1 MIFLSRMLA
10 ITRGHRRLLSIAV
23 AGSVLYT
30 ALSVLPALIIR
41 QMLTALAPGQPSP
54 GQTLLLL
61 GLAMVGATALM
72 AVTRYL
78 EGGFGHVAAF
88 RVLHD
93 LRMRCYE
100 QLQRLSMGFHT
111 RQQSGAIAARMIGD
125 VEAIEFFTAH
135 AGIQLISAATVP
147 FLIGI
152 LMLVVNWRLGLVALA
167 PLVLILLITL
177 GFRRRAYE
185 AFARYRDELGRLN
198 GIIIDYIQGVAVL
211 KAFAAVLRARQEIDA
226 RSEHLKK
233 AATDANLIHSWY
245 FASVEWMAAIPVAL
259 VLLVGGLLAHGGELS
274 VANLVLF
281 VFLTLQLYR
290 PITELNRQLEGL
302 RNAEAAT
309 DRIYEILN
317 APVEVVESPAA
328 RVPDQPQ
335 FDIALDHVTFAY
347 ESGRPVLHDV
357 SMELREGSVVALV
370 GPSGAGKTTVANLIV
385 RFWDPQ
391 QGAVR
396 LGGVDLR
403 QLPLDYIHRSI
414 GLVLQDVFLF
424 NDTVKAN
431 IKIGNP
437 NATDA
442 QIEEAADAAYAHEF
456 IADLPQGYGTIIGE
470 RGVRL
475 SGGQKQRISI
485 ARALLH
491 DAPILI
497 LDEATSSVD
506 PEAEHLIQGA
516 LARLVA
522 DRTVLVI
529 AHRLST
535 IRQASEII
543 VLDKGRVV
551 QRGRHDDLVDAPGL
565 YASLYRAQQVAR
577 RWDVASSQ
585 RASEELPQAV
595 E

>member
-1 MIFLSRMLA
+1 MTFLSRMLA
-10 ITRGHRRLLSIAV
+10 ITRGHRGLLSIAV
-23 AGSVLYT
+23 LGSVLYT

-41 QMLTALAPGQPSP
+41 QMLTVLARPSP
-54 GQTLLLL
+54 AGPLVWL

-78 EGGFGHVAAF
+78 EGGFGHIAAF
-88 RVLHD
+88 QVLHD
-93 LRMRCYE
+93 LRMRIYE

-111 RQQSGAIAARMIGD
+111 RQQSGTIAAKVIGD
-125 VEAIEFFTAH
+125 VETIEFFTAH

-147 FLIGI
+147 FLLGI
-152 LMLVVNWRLGLVALA
+152 LMLAFNWKLALVALA
-167 PLVLILLITL
+167 PLVVILLIL
-177 GFRRRAYE
+177 VAFRRSAYQ
-185 AFARYRDELGRLN
+185 AFMRYRDELGRLN
-198 GIIIDYIQGVAVL
+198 GIIIDYIQGVGVL
-211 KAFAAVLRARQEIDA
+211 KAFAALGHARRVIDE
-226 RSEHLKK
+226 RSDQLKR
-233 AATDANLIHSWY
+233 AATRANLIHTWY
-245 FASVEWMAAIPVAL
+245 FAGVEWMAAIPVAL
-259 VLLVGGLLAHGGELS
+259 VLLVGGLM
-274 VANLVLF
+274 ANAGQLGIPDLVLF
-281 VFLTLQLYR
+281 VFLTTQLYR
-290 PITELNRQLEGL
+290 PVTELNRQLEGL

-309 DRIYEILN
+309 DRIFEILN
-317 APVEVVESPAA
+317 APIEVQESPAA
-328 RVPDQPQ
+328 RVPKDPRY
-335 FDIALDHVTFAY
+335 DIALDHVTFAY
-347 ESGRPVLHDV
+347 ETGRPVLHDV
-357 SMELREGSVVALV
+357 SIDLKEGSVLALV
-370 GPSGAGKTTVANLIV
+370 GPSGAGKTTVANLIT

-391 QGAVR
+391 EGAVR

-403 QLPLDYIHRSI
+403 ELPLDYIHRSI
-414 GLVLQDVFLF
+414 SLVLQDVFLF

-437 NATDA
+437 DA
-442 QIEEAADAAYAHEF
+442 SDAHVEAAARAAYAHAFVEE
-456 IADLPQGYGTIIGE
+456 LPKGYDTVIGE

-506 PEAEHLIQGA
+506 PEAEHLIQAA

-522 DRTVLVI
+522 ERTVLVI

-535 IRQASEII
+535 IRQAGEII

-551 QRGRHDDLVDAPGL
+551 QRGRHDELVDAPGL
-565 YASLYRAQQVAR
+565 YATLYRAQQVAR
-577 RWDVASSQ
+577 RWDVATSQ
-585 RASEELPQAV
+585 RAEEDRLPQAV

>member
-1 MIFLSRMLA
+1 MLA
-10 ITRGHRRLLSIAV
+10 ITRGHRGLLAIAV

-41 QMLTALAPGQPSP
+41 QMLTVLARPSP
-54 GQTLLLL
+54 AATLVWL

-78 EGGFGHVAAF
+78 EGGFGHIAAF
-88 RVLHD
+88 EVLHD
-93 LRMRCYE
+93 LRMRVYE

-111 RQQSGAIAARMIGD
+111 RQQSGTVAAKVIGD
-125 VEAIEFFTAH
+125 VETIEFFTAH

-147 FLIGI
+147 FLLGI
-152 LMLVVNWRLGLVALA
+152 LMLVVNWRLALVALA
-167 PLVLILLITL
+167 PLALILLIL
-177 GFRRRAYE
+177 VAFRGSAYQ
-185 AFARYRDELGRLN
+185 AFIRYRDELGRLN
-198 GIIIDYIQGVAVL
+198 GIMIDHIQGVGVL
-211 KAFAAVLRARQEIDA
+211 KAFAALGHARRAIDE
-226 RSEHLKK
+226 RSEQLKR
-233 AATDANLIHSWY
+233 AATRANLIHTWY
-245 FASVEWMAAIPVAL
+245 FSGVEWMAAIPVAL
-259 VLLVGGLLAHGGELS
+259 VLLVGGLMAHAEQLS
-274 VANLVLF
+274 IPDLVLF
-281 VFLTLQLYR
+281 VFLTTQLYR
-290 PITELNRQLEGL
+290 PVTELNRQLEGY

-309 DRIYEILN
+309 DRIFGILD
-317 APVEVVESPAA
+317 APIEVAESATA
-328 RVPDQPQ
+328 RIPERPG
-335 FDIALDHVTFAY
+335 FDISFDHVTFAY
-347 ESGRPVLHDV
+347 EPGRPVLHDV
-357 SMELREGSVVALV
+357 SLELAEGSVLALV
-370 GPSGAGKTTVANLIV
+370 GPSGAGKTAVANLIA

-403 QLPLDYIHRSI
+403 DLPLDYVHRSI

-437 NATDA
+437 DATDA
-442 QIEEAADAAYAHEF
+442 QVEAAAQAAYAHEF
-456 IADLPQGYGTIIGE
+456 VEELPNGYDTIIGE

-485 ARALLH
+485 ARALLR
-491 DAPILI
+491 DAPALI

-506 PEAEHLIQGA
+506 PEAEHQIQAA

-535 IRQASEII
+535 IRQAGEIV

-565 YASLYRAQQVAR
+565 YAALYRAQQVAR
-577 RWDVASSQ
+577 RWDVATSQ
-585 RASEELPQAV
+585 RAEDELPQAV

>member
-10 ITRGHRRLLSIAV
+10 ITRGHRGLLSIAV
-23 AGSVLYT
+23 LGSVLYT
-30 ALSVLPALIIR
+30 ALSVLPAVIIR
-41 QMLTALAPGQPSP
+41 QMLTVLAPGQPSP
-54 GQTLLLL
+54 AQTLLLL
-61 GLAMVGATALM
+61 GLAMVAATALM
-72 AVTRYL
+72 AVMRYL
-78 EGGFGHVAAF
+78 EGGFGHIAAF
-88 RVLHD
+88 KVLHD
-93 LRMRCYE
+93 LRLRCYDY
-100 QLQRLSMGFHT
+100 LQRLSMGFHT
-111 RQQSGAIAARMIGD
+111 RQQSGTVAAKVIGD
-125 VEAIEFFTAH
+125 VETIEFFTAH

-147 FLIGI
+147 LLIGI
-152 LMLVVNWRLGLVALA
+152 VMLLVNWQLGLVALA
-167 PLVLILLITL
+167 PLVLILVILL
-177 GFRRRAYE
+177 AFRRAAYA
-185 AFARYRDELGRLN
+185 AFQRYRDELGKLN
-198 GIIIDYIQGVAVL
+198 GIIVDHIHGVGVL
-211 KAFAAVLRARQEIDA
+211 KAFAAAARARRDIDA
-226 RSEHLKK
+226 QSEALAR
-233 AATDANLIHSWY
+233 AATRANLVHTWY
-245 FASVEWMAAIPVAL
+245 FSAVEWMAAIPVAL
-259 VLLVGGLLAHGGELS
+259 VLLVGGLMAHAGALS

-281 VFLTLQLYR
+281 VFLTIQLYR
-290 PITELNRQLEGL
+290 PITELNRQLEGF

-309 DRIYEILN
+309 ERIFGILET
-317 APVEVVESPAA
+317 PIDVKESKNA
-328 RVPDQPQ
+328 RVPAQPRY
-335 FDIALDHVTFAY
+335 DIALDHVTFAY
-347 ESGRPVLHDV
+347 EPGRPVLHDV
-357 SMELREGSVVALV
+357 SMELKEGTVVALV
-370 GPSGAGKTTVANLIV
+370 GPSGAGKTTIANLIA

-391 QGAVR
+391 EGSVR

-403 QLPLDYIHRSI
+403 ELPLDYIHHSI

-437 NATDA
+437 AASDA
-442 QIEEAADAAYAHEF
+442 EVEEVARAAYAHEF
-456 IADLPQGYGTIIGE
+456 IRELPNGYDTVIGE

-485 ARALLH
+485 ARALLRG
-491 DAPILI
+491 APILI

-506 PEAEHLIQGA
+506 PEAEHLIQKA

-565 YASLYRAQQVAR
+565 YANLYRAQQVAR
-577 RWDVASSQ
+577 RWDVATSQ
-585 RASEELPQAV
+585 RAEGELTEAV